1 MSERLPQRAGEAI
14 RRDRSVRLRFEG
26 RTVRA
31 FEGDTVG
38 SALAA
43 AGVTIT
49 SRSFRYHR
57 PRGLQCMTGSCPNC
71 LMQIDGVPNVRGVH
85 RARS

>member
-1 MSERLPQRAGEAI
+1 MSERLPERLGEAI
-14 RRDRSVRLRFEG
+14 RRDRPITFRFER
-26 RTVRA
+26 RTVSA

-49 SRSFRYHR
+49 SRSFKYHR
-57 PRGLQCMTGSCPNC
+57 PRGLSCMTGSCPN
-71 LMQIDGVPNVRGVH
+71 
-85 RARS
+85 

>member
-1 MSERLPQRAGEAI
+1 MSERLPERQGEAI
-14 RRDRSVRLRFEG
+14 RRDRPIRFRFER
-26 RTVRA
+26 RTIAA

-49 SRSFRYHR
+49 GAVLQVPPSPRASR
-57 PRGLQCMTGSCPNC
+57 
-71 LMQIDGVPNVRGVH
+71 
-85 RARS
+85 A